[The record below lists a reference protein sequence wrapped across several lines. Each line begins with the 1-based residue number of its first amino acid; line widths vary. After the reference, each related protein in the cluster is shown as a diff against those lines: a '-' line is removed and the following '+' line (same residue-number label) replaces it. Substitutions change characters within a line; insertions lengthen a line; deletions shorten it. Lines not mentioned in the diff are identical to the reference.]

1 MNPGYLWREA
11 KLVVSRPH
19 IQKKTITTKGL
30 FYAIFYALVNVF
42 QPDWLIRSNFLL
54 RATDNLHID
63 SHQNSWIP
71 TGKLTPS
78 ESSRPG
84 AWGYVIYYPR
94 ALPGGLFLLV
104 EGSSTD
110 PGKH

>member
-1 MNPGYLWREA
+1 M
-11 KLVVSRPH
+11 
-19 IQKKTITTKGL
+19 TKSL

-63 SHQNSWIP
+63 SHQNSWISSS

-84 AWGYVIYYPR
+84 AWGYVIYSPR
-94 ALPGGLFLLV
+94 ALPGGLLFLN
-104 EGSSTD
+104 G
-110 PGKH
+110 P